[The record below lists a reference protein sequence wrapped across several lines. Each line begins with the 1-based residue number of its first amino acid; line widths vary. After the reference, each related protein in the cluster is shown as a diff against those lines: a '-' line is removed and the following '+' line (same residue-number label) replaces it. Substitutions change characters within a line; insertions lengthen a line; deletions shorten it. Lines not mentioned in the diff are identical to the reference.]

1 MTGSLVA
8 PPLER
13 DPLEQLSPQ
22 ELSRLL
28 EISHGL
34 GESLD
39 LDLVLGRVAEAAR
52 DVLETE
58 MSTILLP
65 DESGEMLQVEAWA
78 GLDPEVARGLATP
91 FGENLAGIAAAT
103 GSPIRSNDVLLDER
117 TVLGGVC
124 DGHIRAAMLVP
135 LCRNGQVLGVLGV
148 ETMEEREFSE
158 RDEGI
163 LQLLADHAAGAIE
176 AARLYAVEHDQVER
190 LQSLLRRINS
200 QNDAMRR
207 SREAH
212 TRLAEAA
219 LEGSGSGALL
229 NVLVE
234 LVPAPIALV
243 NQFGTRLGAD
253 APAGEERGES
263 LWQECAA
270 AGELD
275 AALASLRTR
284 PGTLQALPGPKSAG
298 WRLVPV
304 AAAGEVLGALVV
316 LDHDRL
322 EESHM
327 AILEEAA
334 TIVAAELLRERSVAE
349 AEARSH
355 GDLMQALIANDVAGA
370 GICERAALLGH
381 DLTAEQAVV
390 VVAPAGAAVLPEAA
404 AVVSA
409 GRRAVARAGLRGL
422 FGMVD
427 QNAVALL
434 AAGDRSLCR
443 EGVERWVRAF
453 EEELGRRA
461 EAVELCF
468 GVSEVPCPGEA
479 VCEGLAHARQAVA
492 MCRLRNEGNLIC
504 FDDAQLIASLIDITN
519 REAIERYIER
529 TIGRLEEYD
538 GRKHAHLAQTLE
550 TYLDCSGV
558 ARHAA
563 KALFLHPHSLRYRL
577 RRITEIQ
584 GIDLEDPMVRL
595 SSHLALKLR
604 AIVATDA

>member
-1 MTGSLVA
+1 MTSSLIA
-8 PPLER
+8 PLER

-28 EISHGL
+28 EVSHGL

-39 LDLVLGRVAEAAR
+39 LERVLAKVVEAAR
-52 DVLETE
+52 DVLDTE
-58 MSTILLP
+58 MSTILMP
-65 DESGEMLQVEAWA
+65 DPSGELLRIEASA
-78 GLDPEVARGLATP
+78 GLDPDLARRLATP
-91 FGENLAGIAAAT
+91 YGENLAGIAAAT
-103 GSPIRSNDVLLDER
+103 GMPVRSGDVVLDER
-117 TVLGGVC
+117 CGFGGIC
-124 DGHIRAAMLVP
+124 DGHIRAAMLAP
-135 LCRNGQVLGVLGV
+135 LSRNGKVLGVLGV
-148 ETMEEREFSE
+148 ETLEEREFSD

-163 LQLLADHAAGAIE
+163 LQLLADHAAAAIE
-176 AARLYAVEHDQVER
+176 TARLYAVEHDQVER
-190 LQSLLRRINS
+190 LQALLQRINS

-207 SREAH
+207 SRDAH

-219 LEGSGSGALL
+219 LEGSGLGALL
-229 NVLVE
+229 GVLGD
-234 LVPAPIALV
+234 LVPAPIVLV

-253 APAGEERGES
+253 AALGDGRGEA
-263 LWQECAA
+263 LWRECAG

-275 AALASLRTR
+275 AALATLRTR
-284 PGTLQALPGPKSAG
+284 PGPLHTAPGPKSAG

-304 AAAGEVLGALVV
+304 AAAGEALGALVV
-316 LDHDRL
+316 LDHDCL
-322 EESHM
+322 EEGHV

-334 TIVAAELLRERSVAE
+334 TIVATELLRERSVAE

-355 GDLMQALIANDVAGA
+355 GDLMQALIASDVAGT
-370 GICERAALLGH
+370 GVCERAALLGH

-390 VVAPAGAAVLPEAA
+390 VVVPAGDAVLPDPG

-409 GRRAVARAGLRGL
+409 GRRAVARVGLRGL
-422 FGMVD
+422 FGIVED
-427 QNAVALL
+427 HAVALL

-443 EGVERWVRAF
+443 ESVERWVRAF

-461 EAVELCF
+461 EAVELRF
-468 GVSEVPCPGEA
+468 GVCEVPCSGEA
-479 VCEGLAHARQAVA
+479 VCEGLAHARQAAA
-492 MCRLRNEGNLIC
+492 MCRLGNEGNLIC
-504 FDDAQLIASLIDITN
+504 FDDVQLIASLIDITN
-519 REAIERYIER
+519 SEAIERYIER

-577 RRITEIQ
+577 RRISEIQ
-584 GIDLEDPMVRL
+584 GIDLEDPMARL

-604 AIVATDA
+604 AIVAPEA